1 MDDIMNG
8 VQTYRNPRLVNVF
21 DKLHLIENF
30 GTGIPRTLQSYEGYE
45 VKPEFKASEN
55 FFIVTLP
62 NVNYSQNKSI
72 NDLGLGILRIIKEN
86 PGINA
91 PSITSLLSEQ
101 DHSITL
107 YRVKNEIGRNLERY
121 IEHIGSNNTGGK
133 KKKKKE

>member
-30 GTGIPRTLQSYEGYE
+30 GTGIPRTLQSYEAYD

-62 NVNYSQNKSI
+62 NVNYSQNEPI

-91 PSITSLLSEQ
+91 PSITSLLSEK
-101 DHSITL
+101 DH
-107 YRVKNEIGRNLERY
+107 G
-121 IEHIGSNNTGGK
+121 NNPFPC
-133 KKKKKE
+133 KE